1 VVYIA
6 VVNID
11 EIAQVHVEVL
21 ISGNRIWVEASA
33 SAAGWIEEG
42 FKTINRGTTVEVI
55 ALARAA

>member
-1 VVYIA
+1 MYIK
-6 VVNID
+6 
-11 EIAQVHVEVL
+11 EIAQVHIEVL

-42 FKTINRGTTVEVI
+42 FKTINRGSTVKVI